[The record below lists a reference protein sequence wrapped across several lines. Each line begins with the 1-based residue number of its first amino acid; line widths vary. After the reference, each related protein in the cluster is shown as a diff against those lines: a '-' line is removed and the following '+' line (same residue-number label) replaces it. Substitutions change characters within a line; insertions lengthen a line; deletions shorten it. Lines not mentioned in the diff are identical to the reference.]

1 MRPALTPGLLMAA
14 ILALL
19 PARSEAEEAD
29 PTASGKAVA
38 EERAPSK
45 EELAEA
51 RRLAREE
58 RARERER
65 ERRERERLCVIKPV
79 MTDAEKA
86 LCREVWR

>member
-1 MRPALTPGLLMAA
+1 MRPALTSGLLMAA
-14 ILALL
+14 ILVFL
-19 PARSEAEEAD
+19 PARSEAEETASA
-29 PTASGKAVA
+29 ASGKAVA

-65 ERRERERLCVIKPV
+65 ERLERERLCVIKPV